1 MMSTVVCEYSLVL
14 LYSLTLYACN
24 KTELITVFNSQN
36 SFYLIQICF
45 FFSSARFHSGEGKQ
59 EKKFHFIVKY
69 YIALAVYRCRQIN
82 TI

>member
-1 MMSTVVCEYSLVL
+1 MSTVVCEYSLVL

-69 YIALAVYRCRQIN
+69 YILAVAVYRCRQIN